1 MKNKMPRTKEQ
12 FEEIRTKTK
21 HKILEHALILFAEK
35 GFKGTSISDIAQSAG
50 ISKGLAYNYFK
61 NKDELM
67 LAVFGLLAEE
77 FGEIFSLM
85 DNENEPS
92 KKLRGMINATFKKL
106 QEDEK
111 FWRLYFNFVMLP
123 ELNKEANALLNSI
136 LAEALMVLE
145 KIFKEMKIP
154 NPSEESK
161 IFASI
166 IDGIC
171 FHYMFSKKK
180 YPIEKMRKYIIKKY
194 CK

>member
-1 MKNKMPRTKEQ
+1 MPRTKEQ
-12 FEEIRTKTK
+12 FEEIRKKTK
-21 HKILEHALILFAEK
+21 HKILENALMLFAEK
-35 GFKGTSISDIAQSAG
+35 GFKGTSISDIAKSAG

-77 FGEIFSLM
+77 FGEIFLSM
-85 DNENEPS
+85 ENESNPS
-92 KKLRGMINATFKKL
+92 RKLKEMINITFKKL
-106 QEDEK
+106 HEDEK

-123 ELNKEANALLNSI
+123 ELNKEANKLLSSF
-136 LAEALMVLE
+136 LSEALIVLE

-166 IDGIC
+166 IDGIS
-171 FHYMFSKKK
+171 FHYMFSKKE
-180 YPIEKMRKYIIKKY
+180 YPIEKMRKYLIKKY
-194 CK
+194 CT